1 MLGKQLAPYL
11 SRFSLL
17 LSGFIAL
24 YLTAHYMGPYQR
36 GVIASVTALVS
47 LVSTLGGLSIGRT
60 IIFEIEKQ
68 KLYPL
73 DYFKENIFSIFM
85 LILTL
90 IIFSV
95 SISFIFFNIY
105 PKSIESIPTLI
116 LVGSFFT
123 LPYFMWSAYSA
134 FIFSA
139 LDKLYFQSKLVV
151 INEATYIFALF
162 IFFYFS
168 KDIVTFILLT
178 AFFRSISVILE
189 VFFLVKIIRPQ
200 LVIKVNA
207 IKKVFINGLSLHLDS
222 ISGFFIGAVNVL
234 IVNHFLNKESV
245 GQYDLAMRMATIF
258 LTVPMVSQV
267 FISGHIARLGLK
279 GAWDIIHKNIVKT
292 VAVVLIFILGFYILG
307 NFFMETVFGEK
318 YSEAT
323 QNIKL
328 LTPYIICNSLC
339 MLFSPFFLSKGYFKT
354 ASLLTL
360 LLGCLNLGLGYI
372 LIPKF
377 GMVGMTYAT
386 NIVYLSAVLINVFY
400 YIKIKREVF
409 LNNNTVNV

>member
-17 LSGFIAL
+17 LSGFVAL
-24 YLTAHYMGPYQR
+24 YLTALYMGPYQR

-68 KLYPL
+68 KLNPL
-73 DYFKENIFSIFM
+73 DYFRENIFSIFL

-95 SISFIFFNIY
+95 SISFVFFNFY
-105 PKSIESIPTLI
+105 PKSTESIPTLI

-151 INEATYIFALF
+151 INETTYIFALF

-168 KDIVTFILLT
+168 KEVVSFILLT

-189 VFFLVKIIRPQ
+189 VFFLVKIIQPK
-200 LVIKVNA
+200 LVIKLNA

-258 LTVPMVSQV
+258 LTVPVVSQI
-267 FISGHIARLGLK
+267 FISGHIARLGLR
-279 GAWDIIHKNIVKT
+279 GAWDLIHKNILKT
-292 VAVVLIFILGFYILG
+292 ILVVLVFIVAFFLVG
-307 NFFMETVFGEK
+307 NFFMGLIFGEK

-323 QNIKL
+323 YNIKL
-328 LTPYIICNSLC
+328 LTPYIIFNSMC
-339 MLFSPFFLSKGYFKT
+339 ILFSPFFLSKGYFKT
-354 ASLLTL
+354 ASFLTL
-360 LLGCLNLGLGYI
+360 LLGTLNLSLGYF

-386 NIVYLSAVLINVFY
+386 DLVYTIAFLINIFY
-400 YIKIKREVF
+400 YIKIKNQVF
-409 LNNNTVNV
+409 IDAK